1 MLTTSQTAKTTRS
14 DINFEQDAMLVNQ
27 LLTDLQKEQAALV
40 VSDVHTIE
48 QLIDKRLV
56 LLQQLSVA
64 AKNRYDALATNGYEP
79 NEKGM
84 AKWLMVQAKPMLNRA
99 WDNFQKALVQ
109 AKEMNRLNGVLINKH
124 FNRNQQML
132 SHLQGESVRTDTYGK
147 NGQTKSQHYL
157 RGPLVV

>member
-1 MLTTSQTAKTTRS
+1 MLTPSHTAKATRS
-14 DINFEQDAMLVNQ
+14 EINFEQDALLVNQ

-64 AKNRYDALATNGYEP
+64 AKNRYDALASHGYEP

-84 AKWLMVQAKPMLNRA
+84 AAWLKVQAKPILNRA

-124 FNRNQQML
+124 VNRNQQML
-132 SHLQGESVRTDTYGK
+132 GHLQGESVRTDTYGK
-147 NGQTKSQHYL
+147 NGQTKSQHFL

>member
-1 MLTTSQTAKTTRS
+1 MFTTTHTAKTIRS

-48 QLIDKRLV
+48 QLISKRLL
-56 LLQQLSVA
+56 LLQQLSLA
-64 AKNRYDALATNGYEP
+64 AKNRYDALAMQGYEA

-84 AKWLMVQAKPMLNRA
+84 ANWLKVQAKPILNRA

-124 FNRNQQML
+124 VNRNQQML

-147 NGQTKSQHYL
+147 NGQSQSQHFL
-157 RGPLVV
+157 RGSLVV

>member
-1 MLTTSQTAKTTRS
+1 MYAPASTAQASRS
-14 DINFEQDAMLVNQ
+14 AITFEQDALLVNQ

-40 VSDVHTIE
+40 VSDIDAIE

-64 AKNRYDALATNGYEP
+64 AKSRYDALAQQGYEA

-84 AKWLMVQAKPMLNRA
+84 AKWLKVQGKPILNRA
-99 WDNFQKALVQ
+99 WENFQKALVQ

-124 FNRNQQML
+124 FNRNQQL
-132 SHLQGESVRTDTYGK
+132 LGHLQGESMRMDTYGK
-147 NGQTKSQHYL
+147 NGQTKSQQYL
-157 RGPLVV
+157 RSSLVV

>member
-1 MLTTSQTAKTTRS
+1 MFTPSHTAKAPRAE
-14 DINFEQDAMLVNQ
+14 INFERDALLVNQ

-56 LLQQLSVA
+56 LLQELSVA
-64 AKNRYDALATNGYEP
+64 AKSRYDALALHGYEA

-84 AKWLMVQAKPMLNRA
+84 ASWLHAQAKPILNRA